1 MKRCV
6 IVVAGNKYHGKDA
19 LSDRLL
25 ACLPNSRRDSYILP
39 LRIAVHAKTGIP
51 WEVLNGPNSVKDDVR
66 FGRYGKSAR
75 QFLVE
80 EGDHIRTKTDIAAL
94 VHRLAERA
102 AVAPEPITVVSD
114 GRMPQT
120 EITGLREAL
129 DKVGCHDV
137 LVIAIRVVRPDYP
150 VDPSHSTE
158 SEIANA
164 PADLFDY
171 TVSNDSDLDALAA
184 IAGGIC
190 DEILVRLAP

>member
-25 ACLPNSRRDSYILP
+25 AHLPNARRDSYILP
-39 LRIAVHAKTGIP
+39 LRVAVHAKTGIP
-51 WEVLNGPNSVKDDVR
+51 WEVLNGPNTVKDDPR

-75 QFLVE
+75 QFLIE

-94 VHRLAERA
+94 VHRLSERVG
-102 AVAPEPITVVSD
+102 VAPEPITVVSD
-114 GRMPQT
+114 GRMPET
-120 EITGLREAL
+120 EIGGLRAAL
-129 DKVGCHDV
+129 DKQGAYETI
-137 LVIAIRVVRPDYP
+137 VIAVRVVRPS
-150 VDPSHSTE
+150 VDVDMSHSTE

-171 TVSNDSDLDALAA
+171 TVCNDGDLDALAA

-190 DEILVRLAP
+190 DEILVRLA